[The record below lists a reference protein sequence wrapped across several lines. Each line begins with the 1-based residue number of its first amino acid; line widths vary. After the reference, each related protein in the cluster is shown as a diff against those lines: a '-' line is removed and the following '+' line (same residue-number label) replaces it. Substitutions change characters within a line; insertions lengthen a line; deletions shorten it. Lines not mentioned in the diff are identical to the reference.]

1 MTTHQSILGLLS
13 CSVIALESPNEWQAN
28 LEPMSP
34 CLFIFNGCGLSGAEK
49 WGWWPRSL
57 LSRPLSFKWPP
68 TSQFLDFFHG
78 SVIALESPNEW
89 QANLEPMSPC
99 LFIFNGCGLSGA
111 EKWGWWPR
119 SLLSRPLS
127 FKWPPTSQFLDFF
140 HGCHCFGIS
149 HEWQANLEPMSPC
162 LFIFIGWGLSGAEKW
177 GWLPRSLLSRLGH
190 HPHFSAPLSPHPLK
204 MNWVVLK
211 NEDGGLDPYYY
222 LGHQLQMT
230 THQSIL
236 GLLHGC
242 HCFGISQWMTSQS
255 RTNEPL
261 FVHFNGCGLSGAEK
275 WGCGL
280 DPYYYLGHS
289 ASNDHPP
296 VNSWT
301 SFMVLSLLW
310 NLPMNDKSI

>member
-1 MTTHQSILGLLS
+1 MGVDWVVLKNEDGGLDPYYLGHS
-13 CSVIALESPNEWQAN
+13 ASNDHPPVNSWTSFMVVIALESPNEWQAN

-68 TSQFLDFFHG
+68 TSHQSILGLLSCSD
-78 SVIALESPNEW
+78 IALESPNEW

-127 FKWPPTSQFLDFF
+127 FKWPPPSQFLDFF
-140 HGCHCFGIS
+140 HS
-149 HEWQANLEPMSPC
+149 
-162 LFIFIGWGLSGAEKW
+162 
-177 GWLPRSLLSRLGH
+177 
-190 HPHFSAPLSPHPLK
+190 
-204 MNWVVLK
+204 
-211 NEDGGLDPYYY
+211 
-222 LGHQLQMT
+222 
-230 THQSIL
+230 
-236 GLLHGC
+236 C

-261 FVHFNGCGLSGAEK
+261 FVHFQ
-275 WGCGL
+275 W
-280 DPYYYLGHS
+280 
-289 ASNDHPP
+289 
-296 VNSWT
+296 VWT
-301 SFMVLSLLW
+301 EWCWKMRMVA
-310 NLPMNDKSI
+310 

>member
-13 CSVIALESPNEWQAN
+13 W
-28 LEPMSP
+28 
-34 CLFIFNGCGLSGAEK
+34 F
-49 WGWWPRSL
+49 
-57 LSRPLSFKWPP
+57 
-68 TSQFLDFFHG
+68 
-78 SVIALESPNEW
+78 
-89 QANLEPMSPC
+89 
-99 LFIFNGCGLSGA
+99 
-111 EKWGWWPR
+111 
-119 SLLSRPLS
+119 
-127 FKWPPTSQFLDFF
+127 
-140 HGCHCFGIS
+140 CHCFGIS
-149 HEWQANLEPMSPC
+149 QWMTSQSRTNEP
-162 LFIFIGWGLSGAEKW
+162 LFVHFQWGVD
-177 GWLPRSLLSRLGH
+177 
-190 HPHFSAPLSPHPLK
+190 
-204 MNWVVLK
+204 WVVLK

>member
-1 MTTHQSILGLLS
+1 
-13 CSVIALESPNEWQAN
+13 
-28 LEPMSP
+28 MSP

-68 TSQFLDFFHG
+68 VTSQFLDFFHG

-149 HEWQANLEPMSPC
+149 
-162 LFIFIGWGLSGAEKW
+162 
-177 GWLPRSLLSRLGH
+177 
-190 HPHFSAPLSPHPLK
+190 
-204 MNWVVLK
+204 
-211 NEDGGLDPYYY
+211 
-222 LGHQLQMT
+222 
-230 THQSIL
+230 
-236 GLLHGC
+236 
-242 HCFGISQWMTSQS
+242 QWMTSQS

-261 FVHFNGCGLSGAEK
+261 FVHFQ
-275 WGCGL
+275 W
-280 DPYYYLGHS
+280 
-289 ASNDHPP
+289 
-296 VNSWT
+296 VWT
-301 SFMVLSLLW
+301 EWCWKMRMVAKI
-310 NLPMNDKSI
+310 PTTI

>member
-1 MTTHQSILGLLS
+1 MGVDWVVLKNEDGGLDPYYLGHS
-13 CSVIALESPNEWQAN
+13 ASNDHPPVNSWTSFMVVIALESPNEWQAN

-68 TSQFLDFFHG
+68 TSQFLDFFNG

-89 QANLEPMSPC
+89 QVNLEPMSPC

-149 HEWQANLEPMSPC
+149 
-162 LFIFIGWGLSGAEKW
+162 
-177 GWLPRSLLSRLGH
+177 
-190 HPHFSAPLSPHPLK
+190 
-204 MNWVVLK
+204 
-211 NEDGGLDPYYY
+211 
-222 LGHQLQMT
+222 
-230 THQSIL
+230 
-236 GLLHGC
+236 
-242 HCFGISQWMTSQS
+242 QWMTSQS

-261 FVHFNGCGLSGAEK
+261 FVHFQ
-275 WGCGL
+275 W
-280 DPYYYLGHS
+280 
-289 ASNDHPP
+289 
-296 VNSWT
+296 VWT
-301 SFMVLSLLW
+301 EWCWKMRMVA
-310 NLPMNDKSI
+310 

>member
-1 MTTHQSILGLLS
+1 MVLKNEDGGQDPYYYLGHS
-13 CSVIALESPNEWQAN
+13 APNDHPPVNSWTSFIVVIVLESPNEWQAN

-140 HGCHCFGIS
+140 HGSVIALES
-149 HEWQANLEPMSPC
+149 PNEWQVNLEPMSPC
-162 LFIFIGWGLSGAEKW
+162 LFI
-177 GWLPRSLLSRLGH
+177 
-190 HPHFSAPLSPHPLK
+190 
-204 MNWVVLK
+204 
-211 NEDGGLDPYYY
+211 
-222 LGHQLQMT
+222 
-230 THQSIL
+230 
-236 GLLHGC
+236 
-242 HCFGISQWMTSQS
+242 
-255 RTNEPL
+255 
-261 FVHFNGCGLSGAEK
+261 FNGCGLSGAEK
-275 WGCGL
+275 WGWWPRSLLLSRPLSFKWPPTSQFL
-280 DPYYYLGHS
+280 DFFNG
-289 ASNDHPP
+289 
-296 VNSWT
+296 
-301 SFMVLSLLW
+301 LSLLW
-310 NLPMNDKSI
+310 NLPMNDKPI